1 MSLER
6 SVALN
11 RRALQTRRRLRP
23 KTTLVVVDPVRLRVP
38 DRGPVR
44 RPLVEVPFRER
55 LCMITLICVIE
66 ECYI

>member
-6 SVALN
+6 SAALN
-11 RRALQTRRRLRP
+11 FRVLQTRRRLRP
-23 KTTLVVVDPVRLRVP
+23 KTTLAVADPTRLRLS
-38 DRGPVR
+38 DRDPVR
-44 RPLVEVPFRER
+44 RPLVEVPFLER